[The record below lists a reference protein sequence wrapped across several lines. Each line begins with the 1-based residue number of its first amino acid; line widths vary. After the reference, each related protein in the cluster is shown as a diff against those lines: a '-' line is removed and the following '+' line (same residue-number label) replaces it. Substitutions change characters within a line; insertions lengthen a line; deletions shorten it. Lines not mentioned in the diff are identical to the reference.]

1 MPPHES
7 QSLLGIGLFAGIIY
21 AIAIIAILIV
31 WLHSKK
37 REKNKNP

>member
-21 AIAIIAILIV
+21 LIAVISILIV
-31 WLHSKK
+31 WLRSKK
-37 REKNKNP
+37 GVRKK